1 MCGIVGYIGKQQALS
16 VLLNGLKRLEYRG
29 YDSAGVLVC
38 DPKNK
43 IHIHKSLGKIKKLEE
58 KIGDDKM
65 LGNIGIA
72 HTRWATHGVPSEQNA
87 HPHTSCD
94 QKIWLVHN
102 GIIENYKKLKKD
114 LEQKGHKFTSETD
127 SEIIAHLLEENY
139 EGDIYKALLKS
150 LEKIEGAYGLV
161 VFHKDEPKR
170 LLAARKGSPLLLGLG
185 EDEYIIASDLSAI
198 LNYTKNVIFLDD
210 DDILDIQDN
219 KYKIVNR
226 KLGQIKRQ
234 EENIEW
240 DLNQAEKNG
249 FPHFTKKEISEQPEA
264 LENSIR
270 GRMDLENAQVKL
282 GGLDKNERL
291 KNIDRLII
299 VACGTAYHSGLV
311 AKYMLE
317 EYSGINVDVE
327 YASEFRYRK
336 TKINKNTAIL
346 AISQSGE
353 TADTIA
359 ALNEAK
365 NKGAFSLGIVN
376 TVGSSI
382 SRLTDAG
389 IYNHVGPEI
398 GVASTKA
405 FTSQLAILSLVTVL
419 LGRQRTMSFIMGK
432 RILEELFSL
441 AEKQEKILKQENI
454 KKIAQ
459 KYKKYNSIIYLGR
472 KYNYPIASEGALKM
486 RELAYVDT
494 LSLPSGE
501 LKHGSIALVD
511 DQHLS
516 IVIAPQDSVYEK
528 NKSSI
533 EEIKARSG
541 KVIAITTEANKELE
555 ELADDVI
562 YIPKTLELLT
572 PILSVIPLQLLAYHF
587 AVLRGLDVDQPRN
600 LAKSVTVE

>member
-1 MCGIVGYIGKQQALS
+1 MEC
-16 VLLNGLKRLEYRG
+16 
-29 YDSAGVLVC
+29 
-38 DPKNK
+38 
-43 IHIHKSLGKIKKLEE
+43 
-58 KIGDDKM
+58 
-65 LGNIGIA
+65 
-72 HTRWATHGVPSEQNA
+72 
-87 HPHTSCD
+87 
-94 QKIWLVHN
+94 
-102 GIIENYKKLKKD
+102 
-114 LEQKGHKFTSETD
+114 
-127 SEIIAHLLEENY
+127 
-139 EGDIYKALLKS
+139 
-150 LEKIEGAYGLV
+150 
-161 VFHKDEPKR
+161 
-170 LLAARKGSPLLLGLG
+170 
-185 EDEYIIASDLSAI
+185 
-198 LNYTKNVIFLDD
+198 
-210 DDILDIQDN
+210 
-219 KYKIVNR
+219 
-226 KLGQIKRQ
+226 
-234 EENIEW
+234 
-240 DLNQAEKNG
+240 
-249 FPHFTKKEISEQPEA
+249 KKEGFFEA

-441 AEKQEKILKQENI
+441 AEKQEKI
-454 KKIAQ
+454 
-459 KYKKYNSIIYLGR
+459 
-472 KYNYPIASEGALKM
+472 
-486 RELAYVDT
+486 
-494 LSLPSGE
+494 
-501 LKHGSIALVD
+501 
-511 DQHLS
+511 
-516 IVIAPQDSVYEK
+516 
-528 NKSSI
+528 
-533 EEIKARSG
+533 
-541 KVIAITTEANKELE
+541 
-555 ELADDVI
+555 
-562 YIPKTLELLT
+562 
-572 PILSVIPLQLLAYHF
+572 
-587 AVLRGLDVDQPRN
+587 
-600 LAKSVTVE
+600 